1 MCCVTILKQLEKK
14 GNTRLPTPSAAIIAD
29 QALSWLMPFHEVI
42 TKKGRAG
49 VENQPGLLFLKR
61 LKTRAG
67 IQGKRISPHIFRHTF
82 AMNYLIKSNDPFPT
96 RCATSR

>member
-1 MCCVTILKQLEKK
+1 
-14 GNTRLPTPSAAIIAD
+14 
-29 QALSWLMPFHEVI
+29 MPFHEVI

-49 VENQPGLLFLKR
+49 VENQSGLLFLKR

-82 AMNYLIKSNDPFPT
+82 AMNYLIKSNDPFSLQST
-96 RCATSR
+96 RSP